1 MLYTLLRVGSFFM
14 TQGNCFYIVIDVITR
29 TLAFGKKL
37 GLGEIIS
44 DLLSLGS
51 CLIAWG
57 PLMDDLKKYLGTL
70 GSVSVILCYNHS
82 TKSRILLANYAFS
95 FSFLKFRWKNDLNF
109 LETMLLVDY
118 LCCNL
123 SIIHFFER

>member
-1 MLYTLLRVGSFFM
+1 MLNTLLRVGILFM

-29 TLAFGKKL
+29 TLVFGKKKR
-37 GLGEIIS
+37 GSGEIIS
-44 DLLSLGS
+44 DLLSVIKDLLSLGS

-57 PLMDDLKKYLGTL
+57 PSMDDLKKYLGTL

-95 FSFLKFRWKNDLNF
+95 FS
-109 LETMLLVDY
+109 
-118 LCCNL
+118 
-123 SIIHFFER
+123 